1 MLLPHEF
8 VQASGRAGRRG
19 IDTVGNVIHLTNLFR
34 NIDLT
39 AYRTMMHGKPQT
51 LVSKFRISYNLVF
64 NLIASSLQKTSE
76 DAVNVSGQTKCVEF
90 L

>member
-39 AYRTMMHGKPQT
+39 AYRTMMHGKLQT
-51 LVSKFRISYNLVF
+51 LLVS
-64 NLIASSLQKTSE
+64 SE
-76 DAVNVSGQTKCVEF
+76 YPTI
-90 L
+90 